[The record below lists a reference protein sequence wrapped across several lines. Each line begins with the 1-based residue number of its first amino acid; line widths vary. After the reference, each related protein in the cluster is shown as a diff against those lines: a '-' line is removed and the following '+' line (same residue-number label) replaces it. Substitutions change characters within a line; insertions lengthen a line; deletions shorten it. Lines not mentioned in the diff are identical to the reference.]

1 MSEPKFFNKVKVTDS
16 KDLKITST
24 SIFKNHLII
33 GDANGGIHSY
43 EITSKNKFDIIQR
56 ILFHAN
62 KCKVISPTDFQQE
75 IISCLEKMKEGYFG
89 KQ

>member
-33 GDANGGIHSY
+33 GDASGGIHSY
-43 EITSKNKFDIIQR
+43 EITSKNKLLQVGEIS
-56 ILFHAN
+56 LKN
-62 KCKVISPTDFQQE
+62 KIEQIVTFTERSLCF
-75 IISCLEKMKEGYFG
+75 F
-89 KQ
+89 